1 MARVT
6 VEDCV
11 TKIPNRFQL
20 VMLASQRARNISAG
34 EALNVERDNDKNP
47 VVALRE
53 IADDLID
60 HGELEES
67 LIKGLQKF
75 VEMDAP
81 EEDDIDLIAIQQE
94 LAAEEGVTPPAAP
107 ASTVLDDAN
116 NAPTPGSAEAS
127 DKGK

>member
-34 EALNVERDNDKNP
+34 EALKVERDNDKNP

-60 HGELEES
+60 HDELEES

-75 VEMDAP
+75 VEMEDP
-81 EEDDIDLIAIQQE
+81 EEDDVDLIAIQQD
-94 LAAEEGVTPPAAP
+94 AEEGVTPPPAP
-107 ASTVLDDAN
+107 ASTGLDDAN
-116 NAPTPGSAEAS
+116 NAPTPGGAEAS

>member
-6 VEDCV
+6 VDDCV

-20 VMLASQRARNISAG
+20 VVLASQRARNISAG
-34 EALNVERDNDKNP
+34 EALKVERDNDKNP

-60 HGELEES
+60 HDELEES

-75 VEMDAP
+75 VQMDDP
-81 EEDDIDLIAIQQE
+81 EEDDVDLIAIQQD
-94 LAAEEGVTPPAAP
+94 AEEGVTPPPAP
-107 ASTVLDDAN
+107 ASTGLDDAN
-116 NAPTPGSAEAS
+116 NAPTPGGAEAS